1 MRFKFLGILAAV
13 LLISACETAPE
24 EQMSSTS
31 SGASLSS
38 SVSSASGAASAPS
51 VSTTAPATMEN
62 AIMPGSQRDLV
73 VNVGDRVYFALD
85 RFDLDGISRSTL
97 ERQAAWLKANGGVR
111 ITIGGHADERGT
123 RDYNIGLSGRRA
135 NSVKDY
141 LVSLGVSASRIN
153 VAPYGEERPVAMG
166 SNETAWAQNRRAET
180 VVD

>member
-1 MRFKFLGILAAV
+1 MRFKFLGILAAT

-24 EQMSSTS
+24 DQMSSDS
-31 SGASLSS
+31 AG
-38 SVSSASGAASAPS
+38 VSSSGAASS
-51 VSTTAPATMEN
+51 STSTASTAPATMEN

-73 VNVGDRVYFALD
+73 VNVGDRVYFATD
-85 RFDLDGISRSTL
+85 RFDLDSNSRSTL

-111 ITIGGHADERGT
+111 ITVGGHADERGT

-135 NSVKDY
+135 NSAKDY
-141 LVSLGVSASRIN
+141 LVSLGVSAARIS

-180 VVD
+180 VVDGS